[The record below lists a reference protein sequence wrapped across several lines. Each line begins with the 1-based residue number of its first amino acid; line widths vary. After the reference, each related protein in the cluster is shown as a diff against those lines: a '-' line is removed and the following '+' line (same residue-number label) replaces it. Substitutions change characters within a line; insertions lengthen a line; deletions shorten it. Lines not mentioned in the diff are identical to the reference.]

1 MSKQD
6 AQVEWAAAET
16 DQRKSLPPEE
26 HLPLLNVWL
35 QAYNPPSLSWP
46 QGCQSSF
53 GPSRFCPRRAFITPL
68 GCRGGVTLR
77 SHPPPM
83 GIRRNQVDAEV
94 AVNDGA
100 VSSKMSR

>member
-6 AQVEWAAAET
+6 AHVERAAAET
-16 DQRKSLPPEE
+16 EGAYPEE

-53 GPSRFCPRRAFITPL
+53 GPSRFCPRRAFITTL

-77 SHPPPM
+77 SHPPP
-83 GIRRNQVDAEV
+83 VS
-94 AVNDGA
+94 DGT
-100 VSSKMSR
+100 KLTPR